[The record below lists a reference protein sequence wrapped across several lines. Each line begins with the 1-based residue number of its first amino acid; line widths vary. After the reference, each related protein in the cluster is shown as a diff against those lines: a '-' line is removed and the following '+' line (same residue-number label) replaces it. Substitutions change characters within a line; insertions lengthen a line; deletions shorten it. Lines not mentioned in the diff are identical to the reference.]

1 MISFYNAILE
11 KLNYLLEENSQQYL
25 KFTYKAPKEKN
36 IKVSIISDFTKEE
49 IDQIRN
55 TKSTNVAST
64 SLSHFI
70 RPKKETDIV
79 EKDLYKITYLKG
91 SINSDTK
98 KFEEKQLFAF
108 CYFKKGDFEKTKELL
123 KKINSINPPKE
134 YIKIEPIE
142 FKDLIRL
149 IKHEELGPKYK
160 KKLITLL
167 GDDLDKVTNES
178 ITYATKQKE
187 YEKNKGAK
195 EPYKEKEDTEN
206 IKAVKKS
213 EELYGVL
220 NPEVKDAANKFF
232 YSSKNSRILQNIID
246 AHKRSKLETI
256 SGVEKK
262 KAIDIRNSKINTL
275 INNINS
281 ITIKNLNDLSA
292 PDEKSNLKI
301 NIKKVRNAIVTYVI
315 YVKIK
320 SEYPEDDI
328 LFDKIHTVYKKADG
342 KQIVKIEPPSDVE
355 EKPKKKEKKPKKEEP
370 AKDIDKDAS
379 EYILT
384 YYNTKSG
391 DEETGVVPLTDIQ
404 AENAK
409 RIARENK
416 PGYEKLKKAFIDW
429 DMSTDPNKYSKENM
443 PNIDI
448 LKGAQTLLIGITKKP
463 LVSEMSST
471 GGGAAPGTGAGV
483 TPGEGEGVATK
494 YAFGGAGGTKAKRK
508 KGIVDTKKIKNI
520 KSENYFFLK
529 NDAKMIFLETVR
541 GYLNNK

>member
-1 MISFYNAILE
+1 MISFYNVILE
-11 KLNYLLEENSQQYL
+11 RLNYLLEENSQQYL
-25 KFTYKAPKEKN
+25 RFIYKAPKEKN
-36 IKVSIISDFTKEE
+36 ITVSIISDFAEQE
-49 IDQIRN
+49 IDEIN
-55 TKSTNVAST
+55 NAKSTNVAPT
-64 SLSHFI
+64 SKSHFI
-70 RPKKETDIV
+70 RPKKETDI
-79 EKDLYKITYLKG
+79 EERDLYKITYLKG

-108 CYFKKGDFEKTKELL
+108 CYFKKGDFEKAKELL

-160 KKLITLL
+160 KILITLL
-167 GDDLDKVTNES
+167 GDDFNKVTNES

-187 YEKNKGAK
+187 YKKDKGIK
-195 EPYKEKEDTEN
+195 EFPKEKEDSEN

-220 NPEVKDAANKFF
+220 DPEVINTANIFF
-232 YSSKNSRILQNIID
+232 YSLKNSKILQNIID
-246 AHKRSKLETI
+246 FHKRSKLETI
-256 SGVEKK
+256 SSIEKK
-262 KAIDIRNSKINTL
+262 KAIDNRNSKINTL
-275 INNINS
+275 INSINS
-281 ITIKNLNDLSA
+281 ITIKDLNDLSA
-292 PDEKSNLKI
+292 PNQKSKTE
-301 NIKKVRNAIVTYVI
+301 NIKKVRDAIVTHVI

-328 LFDKIHTVYKKADG
+328 LFDKIYTVYKKSEG
-342 KQIVKIEPPSDVE
+342 RQIVKIQPPSDVE

-370 AKDIDKDAS
+370 AKNIDKDAS

-391 DEETGVVPLTDIQ
+391 DEETGVVSLTDIQ
-404 AENAK
+404 AKNAK
-409 RIARENK
+409 EIAEENE
-416 PGYEKLKKAFIDW
+416 PGYKKLKKAYTDW

-508 KGIVDTKKIKNI
+508 KGIVDTKKIKNV
-520 KSENYFFLK
+520 KSENYFDLK